1 MWQPESDWVHALP
14 LAWMALV
21 VFAGTYLAAVMIY
34 AMVRAL
40 ATPRRARSFKAVSS
54 GMLSPLSVLFGLF
67 VAFTAA
73 QVWTD
78 NDRAENAIIR
88 EASAYRGLTLLAASF
103 PGEPEARLRGL
114 IRQQIQDEVALEW
127 PMMAKRTASLIV
139 TPRPLADALQ
149 TAIALIPATPGQ
161 QTAQKEI
168 VAQLE
173 AGLEARRDRILI
185 SRSQVSPLKWLC
197 IGVQAVG
204 VLLGIALIHC
214 EDPLAGALAMGI
226 FATGVATTLLLI
238 MAFDRPF
245 IGHLAVTPQLI
256 LQVAPDIPQASGTSG

>member
-14 LAWMALV
+14 LAWMAVV

-34 AMVRAL
+34 AIVRAL
-40 ATPRRARSFKAVSS
+40 ATPERARSFKAVSS

-78 NDRAENAIIR
+78 NDRAENATIR

-103 PGEPEARLRGL
+103 PGEPEARLRAL

-149 TAIALIPATPGQ
+149 TAIALTPASPGQ
-161 QTAQKEI
+161 QTAQKEM

-214 EDPLAGALAMGI
+214 EDRLAGALAMGI
-226 FATGVATTLLLI
+226 FATGIATTLLLI
-238 MAFDRPF
+238 IAFDRPF
-245 IGHLAVTPQLI
+245 IGHLAVTPELI
-256 LQVAPDIPQASGTSG
+256 MQVMPDIPQASGTSG